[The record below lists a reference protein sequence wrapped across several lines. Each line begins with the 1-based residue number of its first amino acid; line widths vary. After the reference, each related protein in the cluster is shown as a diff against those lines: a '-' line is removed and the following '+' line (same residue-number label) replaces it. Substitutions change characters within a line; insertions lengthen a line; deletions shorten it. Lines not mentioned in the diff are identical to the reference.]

1 MITMLITTTHHI
13 QFNKLFLFDVFS
25 IDGWQLSLFD
35 GGQFLLFDGG
45 QLSSFDGGQLLL
57 FDGGQLSLFHSSSFL
72 FHPIFLNW
80 SKPHFRVLSAHRPF
94 QE

>member
-1 MITMLITTTHHI
+1 MITMFITTTHHI

-45 QLSSFDGGQLLL
+45 QLSLFDGGKLSLIDGWQLSL
-57 FDGGQLSLFHSSSFL
+57 FDGGQFLLFRIFYRWHLSRSS
-72 FHPIFLNW
+72 
-80 SKPHFRVLSAHRPF
+80 
-94 QE
+94 